1 MISQPPPSLVSFFGK
16 VLTSFIFCFPK
27 TATTSLY
34 FQRLIEQRI
43 LKWIYTLEKSIEVI
57 SQSAT
62 EKGANDTRSVCGGKI
77 KEHDSVVLKFS
88 SDVVFW
94 GPKLNCFNRKV
105 KFYVNGSAEE
115 NVFSART
122 LEKRIEL
129 IKKQTQLTSLIFYFN
144 ASTDGEISEIVTK
157 LARTC
162 PLVSVFLHLYR

>member
-1 MISQPPPSLVSFFGK
+1 M
-16 VLTSFIFCFPK
+16 
-27 TATTSLY
+27 
-34 FQRLIEQRI
+34 
-43 LKWIYTLEKSIEVI
+43 

-62 EKGANDTRSVCGGKI
+62 EKWANDTRSVCGGKI

-94 GPKLNCFNRKV
+94 GPKLNRFNRKV
-105 KFYVNGSAEE
+105 KSYVNGSAEE
-115 NVFSART
+115 NVFLARK
-122 LEKRIEL
+122 LKKRIEL

>member
-1 MISQPPPSLVSFFGK
+1 MIKLNYWTWSHNHRRHLSVS
-16 VLTSFIFCFPK
+16 
-27 TATTSLY
+27 
-34 FQRLIEQRI
+34 
-43 LKWIYTLEKSIEVI
+43 LEKYLPRLSFVFRKRRPPHFISNALLSREVI

-94 GPKLNCFNRKV
+94 GPKLNRFNRKV
-105 KFYVNGSAEE
+105 KSYVNGSAEE
-115 NVFSART
+115 NVFLARK
-122 LEKRIEL
+122 LKKRIEL